1 MGMYIP
7 LPQACGP
14 TTPTLTHAFSSNI
27 SSAPLGNTSTMRV
40 ILPALAGAI
49 AFTDVV
55 SAHYRWTSLIVNGAA
70 TAPYQYVRQNTN
82 SNSPV
87 TSVSSN
93 DIRCNAGG
101 LASGA
106 STSTAAVSAGATVG
120 FALDQAIFHPG
131 PINVYLSKA
140 PSTAASYDGS
150 GDWFK
155 ISELGAVISSS
166 AITFPASDISQ
177 YTFKIPSSTRKA
189 PFLSIFFDG
198 KIHIALHS
206 ASTVNGAQFYISC
219 AQLKISG
226 SGGGSPKP
234 TIKLPGG
241 YSATDPGILIGIYWP
256 IPTTYTIPGP
266 AVWSG

>member
-1 MGMYIP
+1 
-7 LPQACGP
+7 
-14 TTPTLTHAFSSNI
+14 
-27 SSAPLGNTSTMRV
+27 MRV
-40 ILPALAGAI
+40 ILPVLAGAI

-70 TAPYQYVRQNTN
+70 TSPYQYVRQNTN
-82 SNSPV
+82 ANSPV

-106 STSTAAVSAGATVG
+106 STGTASVAAGATVG

-131 PINVYLSKA
+131 PITVYLSKA

-150 GDWFK
+150 GAWFK
-155 ISELGAVISSS
+155 IAEVGATISTS
-166 AITFPASDISQ
+166 AITWPASDISQ
-177 YTFKIPSSTRKA
+177 YTFKIPSSTPAGEYLLR
-189 PFLSIFFDG
+189 IE
-198 KIHIALHS
+198 HIALHS
-206 ASTVNGAQFYISC
+206 ASTTDGAQFYISC

-226 SGGGSPKP
+226 SGSGSPGP

-256 IPTTYTIPGP
+256 IPTSYKIPGP